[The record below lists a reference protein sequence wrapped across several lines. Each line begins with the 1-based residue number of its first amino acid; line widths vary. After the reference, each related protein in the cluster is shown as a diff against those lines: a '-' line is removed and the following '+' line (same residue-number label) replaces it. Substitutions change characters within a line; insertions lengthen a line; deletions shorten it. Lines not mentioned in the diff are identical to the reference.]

1 MGLYVA
7 TGHREVAQ
15 PERCRVP
22 ANFAYKSRL
31 RSYPENLILT
41 LSISASNNFT
51 EHSVNF
57 PAQTVLRRAA
67 LAVFSM
73 AMCSVTASAQTK
85 PAPSKPMEMDKME
98 MHESA
103 SGWKELDAFHELMAA
118 SWHPASGKNDLAPAK
133 AKATDMAKAA
143 KVWADSKAP
152 KSCDTPAIKESVTK
166 VNAASQEYAGIVA
179 KGADDATIKAK
190 LKAIHETFETA
201 EMGCHPAK

>member
-1 MGLYVA
+1 MNFS
-7 TGHREVAQ
+7 AQ
-15 PERCRVP
+15 
-22 ANFAYKSRL
+22 S
-31 RSYPENLILT
+31 
-41 LSISASNNFT
+41 
-51 EHSVNF
+51 
-57 PAQTVLRRAA
+57 VLRRVAV
-67 LAVFSM
+67 AVFAV

-85 PAPSKPMEMDKME
+85 PAPAKPMEMDHDKMD
-98 MHESA
+98 MHESK
-103 SGWKELDAFHELMAA
+103 SGWKELDAFHEVMAA

-133 AKATDMAKAA
+133 AKAADMAKAA

-179 KGADDATIKAK
+179 NGADDATIKAK